1 MINNQLGAY
10 TLPGRSIHPLLAIEQ
25 AKVAEEIGLGTIW
38 LSERFGTK
46 DAATVLGA
54 MAQATTTINL
64 GVGITHFQ
72 TRHPLA
78 LASMA
83 LTLQALSEGRFILGM
98 GRSVPLLMKAWGLPP
113 STNELLIDGVR
124 VLKQLM
130 NGERVKYEG
139 PLGTFPVL
147 QINDLPEVTPP
158 PVMLA
163 AIGPISLDL
172 AGANYDGVILHPFL
186 SLDAQR
192 NAVDI
197 ARAGAEKAGR
207 DPNALRVVATVVAA
221 ADMSQEETDM
231 RVRARLITYLNAPG
245 LGLGLVK
252 ANDWDPGV
260 IDAVNAHPLIA
271 ALGRRSANGA
281 LNHEQLVEVSQVV
294 PEYWFTDAAA
304 VGTTQQVATRLKE
317 YLDAGADEI
326 LIHGSTPEFLAP
338 TVKAVDE
345 LSRN

>member
-1 MINNQLGAY
+1 MSNKQLGAY
-10 TLPGRSIHPLLAIEQ
+10 TLPGRSIHPRLAIEQ
-25 AKVAEEIGLGTIW
+25 SQIAEEIGLGTIW

-46 DAATVLGA
+46 DAATVIGA
-54 MAQATTTINL
+54 MAQATSTINL

-83 LTLQALSEGRFILGM
+83 LTLQSLSQGRFILGM
-98 GRSVPLLMKAWGLPP
+98 GRSVPMLMKAWGLPP

-124 VLKQLM
+124 VIKALM
-130 NGERVKYEG
+130 NGERVKYDG

-192 NAVDI
+192 NSVEI
-197 ARAGAEKAGR
+197 ARAAAEKAGK
-207 DPNALRVVATVVAA
+207 DPAALHVAATVVAA
-221 ADMSQEETDM
+221 PDTTQEETDM

-245 LGLGLVK
+245 LGTALVK

-260 IDAVNAHPLIA
+260 IDAINAHPLIA
-271 ALGRRSANGA
+271 ALGRRPADGA

-294 PEYWFTDAAA
+294 PDYWFTDAAA
-304 VGTTQQVATRLKE
+304 IGTTEQVAVRLQE

-326 LIHGSTPEFLAP
+326 LIHGSTPEYLAP
-338 TVKAVDE
+338 TVKAVDA
-345 LSRN
+345 LNKH